1 LKKKTSICTFKDKV
15 RFFKKL
21 TDYLFPHRKEKITLS
36 FKESFSLI
44 KVYAFGKIKP
54 QFKAVLMV
62 SFFLAAVQYFV
73 LGTPLKNA
81 LSIVICVG
89 AAILGLSFFLEGLFL
104 GIMPLGEQCGMRL
117 PSKIGAA
124 GVTVFSI
131 VVGITATLAEPAVAV
146 LQQQGSVIP
155 AWDAPLLYL
164 LLNRGTSWLV
174 AAIAVGV
181 GLAVVLGVY
190 RFMFGWAFKPPVFI
204 IIPSIVIVSC
214 IFDENPILR
223 PLVNLAWDTGGAA
236 TGAVTVPII
245 LALGLGVVKIG
256 GKNSNASGLGLVT
269 LASALPVASVLFLAA
284 ILAPKVP
291 SPGDTASFFSTEIEQ
306 RTKAIYV
313 AGSGEELYN
322 MAARAVYSGDLSFED
337 FTVCFPEQLAGGN
350 RNVETPS
357 LFSQKAFFE
366 YAKSALFS
374 VLPLALALIIAIGL
388 VARDRIFNADIVVL
402 GILFATLGMFALT
415 LGMTGG
421 ITVLSSQMGSSLKQ
435 TYTES
440 LYENKTVIVRGVDS
454 NSLITVPGEN
464 GPDTYIWVQGRN
476 APTLE
481 KFVPQ
486 RLNGDRYTH
495 IPVKDAMSSRLGMIG
510 AYLVILAIVFFLG
523 FFAIFA
529 EPGLAVT
536 AVTVEEMTTGTFRR
550 SKLIMIAAMGVGGGM
565 VIGFAR
571 VLFSNMLPSGGIH
584 LSWILAP
591 CYALA
596 LLLTVFAP
604 EDFSSIAWDVAGIA
618 TGPITVPIIITT
630 GLGLGRDSLRADGA
644 FGIVATAS
652 VFPIIVILI
661 SGIIDKARS
670 KRILN
675 HT

>member
-1 LKKKTSICTFKDKV
+1 V
-15 RFFKKL
+15 NFFKKL
-21 TDYLFPHRKEKITLS
+21 TGYLFPHKKEKITLS

-62 SFFLAAVQYFV
+62 SVFLAAVQYFE
-73 LGTPLKNA
+73 LGTPIKNA
-81 LSIVICVG
+81 LSIAVCVG

-104 GIMPLGEQCGMRL
+104 GIMPLGEQCGTRL
-117 PSKIGAA
+117 PSKVGAA

-131 VVGITATLAEPAVAV
+131 IVGITATLAEPAVAV

-155 AWDAPLLYL
+155 AWNAPLLYL
-164 LLNRGTSWLV
+164 LLNRGTTWLV
-174 AAIAVGV
+174 TAIAVGV
-181 GLAVVLGVY
+181 GLSVVLGVY

-204 IIPSIVIVSC
+204 IIPVIVAVSC

-223 PLVNLAWDTGGAA
+223 PLVNLAWDAGGAA

-256 GKNSNASGLGLVT
+256 GKNTNASGLGLVT

-284 ILAPKVP
+284 LLSPKVP
-291 SPGDTASFFSTEIEQ
+291 SPGDAHSFFSSQMGQ
-306 RTKAIYV
+306 RAKAVYV
-313 AGSGEELYN
+313 AGGEKELRK
-322 MAARAVYSGDLSFED
+322 MAERAVYSGDLTAEQ
-337 FTVCFPEQLAGGN
+337 FTISFPEYQLGENWEDKA
-350 RNVETPS
+350 PS
-357 LFSQKAFFE
+357 VFASKAFYG
-366 YAKSALFS
+366 YARSALLA
-374 VLPLALALIIAIGL
+374 VLPLALVLIVAIGII
-388 VARDRIFNADIVVL
+388 ARDRIFNADIVVL
-402 GILFATLGMFALT
+402 GIIFASIGMFALN

-421 ITVLSSQMGSSLKQ
+421 ITVLSSQAGSSLKQ
-435 TYTES
+435 TYTEM
-440 LYENKTVIVRGVDS
+440 LYENKTITVRGVDT

-464 GPDTYIWVQGRN
+464 GPETYIWVQGKN
-476 APTLE
+476 GPSLE

-486 RLNGDRYTH
+486 RLTGDRYTH
-495 IPVKDAMSSRLGMIG
+495 IPIKGAMSSRFGTIG
-510 AYLVILAIVFFLG
+510 AYIVILVIVFFLG

-536 AVTVEEMTTGTFRR
+536 AVTVEEMTTGTFKR

-571 VLFSNMLPSGGIH
+571 VLFSNMMPVGGIH

-591 CYALA
+591 CYAIA
-596 LLLTVFAP
+596 LILTIFAP

-630 GLGLGRDSLRADGA
+630 GLGLGRDSLHADGA

-661 SGIIDKARS
+661 SGIIDKVRS
-670 KRILN
+670 KRVLN
-675 HT
+675 NM

>member
-1 LKKKTSICTFKDKV
+1 V
-15 RFFKKL
+15 NFFKKL
-21 TDYLFPHRKEKITLS
+21 IDNIFPRRREKITLS

-44 KVYAFGKIKP
+44 KIYALGKIKP

-62 SFFLAAVQYFV
+62 SVFLAAIQYFV
-73 LGTPLKNA
+73 LETPLQNA
-81 LSIVICVG
+81 LSTVICVG

-117 PSKIGAA
+117 PSKIGVA

-131 VVGITATLAEPAVAV
+131 IVGITATLAEPAVAV
-146 LQQQGSVIP
+146 LKQQGSVIP
-155 AWDAPLLYL
+155 AWNAPLLYL

-181 GLAVVLGVY
+181 GLSVVLGVY

-204 IIPSIVIVSC
+204 IIPAILIVSC

-245 LALGLGVVKIG
+245 LALGLGVAKTG
-256 GKNSNASGLGLVT
+256 GKKSNASGLGLVT

-284 ILAPKVP
+284 LTGPKVP
-291 SPGDTASFFSTEIEQ
+291 MPCDVPAFFSAEPAQ
-306 RTKAIYV
+306 RTKAVYV
-313 AGSGEELYN
+313 AGSEGELYK
-322 MAARAVYSGDLSFED
+322 MAQRAVYSGDLSDED
-337 FTVCFPEQLAGGN
+337 FAICFQKQSLVEEQENEKLSVFA
-350 RNVETPS
+350 P
-357 LFSQKAFFE
+357 KAFFG
-366 YAKSALFS
+366 YAKSALLS

-388 VARDRIFNADIVVL
+388 IARDKIFNADIVVL
-402 GILFATLGMFALT
+402 GILFAALGMFALN

-421 ITVLSSQMGSSLKQ
+421 ITVLSSQTGSSLKQ
-435 TYTES
+435 AYTET
-440 LYENKTVIVRGVDS
+440 LYENRTITVRGIET
-454 NSLITVPGEN
+454 NSFITVAGEN
-464 GPDTYIWVQGRN
+464 GPDTYIWVQGKN
-476 APTLE
+476 GPTLE
-481 KFVPQ
+481 RFFPQ
-486 RLNGDRYTH
+486 RLNGDSYTH
-495 IPVKDAMSSRLGMIG
+495 IPIKDAMSLKLGTIG
-510 AYLVILAIVFFLG
+510 AYIVILFIVFFLG
-523 FFAIFA
+523 FFAIYA

-565 VIGFAR
+565 VLGFAR
-571 VLFSNMLPSGGIH
+571 VLFSNMLPIGGIH
-584 LSWILAP
+584 LSWILVP
-591 CYALA
+591 CYVFALI
-596 LLLTVFAP
+596 LTIFAP

-618 TGPITVPIIITT
+618 TGPITVPIIITM

-661 SGIIDKARS
+661 SGIVEKARS
-670 KRILN
+670 KRMLKN
-675 HT
+675 M

>member
-1 LKKKTSICTFKDKV
+1 
-15 RFFKKL
+15 
-21 TDYLFPHRKEKITLS
+21 
-36 FKESFSLI
+36 
-44 KVYAFGKIKP
+44 
-54 QFKAVLMV
+54 MV
-62 SFFLAAVQYFV
+62 SVFLAAVQYFV
-73 LGTPLKNA
+73 LGTPLKNVF
-81 LSIVICVG
+81 SIVICVA

-117 PSKIGAA
+117 PSKIGVV

-131 VVGITATLAEPAVAV
+131 IVGITATLAEPAVAV

-155 AWDAPLLYL
+155 AWNAPLLYL

-181 GLAVVLGVY
+181 GLSVVLGVY

-204 IIPSIVIVSC
+204 IIPSIVVVSC

-223 PLVNLAWDTGGAA
+223 PLVNLAWDAGGAA

-284 ILAPKVP
+284 MLGPKVP
-291 SPGDTASFFSTEIEQ
+291 SPSDAVVFFSAEPGQ
-306 RTKAIYV
+306 REKAVYV
-313 AGSGEELYN
+313 VGSGGELYKI
-322 MAARAVYSGDLSFED
+322 ALEAVYSGDLSAEEFAI
-337 FTVCFPEQLAGGN
+337 CFPVQELGEN
-350 RNVETPS
+350 REDDALS
-357 LFSQKAFFE
+357 LFAPKAFFG
-366 YAKSALFS
+366 YAKSALLS
-374 VLPLALALIIAIGL
+374 VLPLALVLIVAIGFI
-388 VARDRIFNADIVVL
+388 ARDRIFNADIVIL
-402 GILFATLGMFALT
+402 GILFAALGMFALN

-421 ITVLSSQMGSSLKQ
+421 ITVLSSQAGNSLKQ
-435 TYTES
+435 AYTETLNES
-440 LYENKTVIVRGVDS
+440 KTVTVRGVDT

-464 GPDTYIWVQGRN
+464 GAETYIWVQGRN
-476 APTLE
+476 GPTLE

-486 RLNGDRYTH
+486 RLSGDSYTH
-495 IPVKDAMSSRLGMIG
+495 IPIKDAMSSRLGIIG
-510 AYLVILAIVFFLG
+510 AYIVILVIVFFLG

-536 AVTVEEMTTGTFRR
+536 AVTVEEMTTGIFRR
-550 SKLIMIAAMGVGGGM
+550 SKLIKIAAMGVGGGM

-584 LSWILAP
+584 LSWVLAP
-591 CYALA
+591 CYFLA
-596 LLLTVFAP
+596 LILTIFAP

-618 TGPITVPIIITT
+618 TGPISVPIIITT
-630 GLGLGRDSLRADGA
+630 GLGLGHDSLRADGA

-670 KRILN
+670 KRMLKN
-675 HT
+675 M

>member
-1 LKKKTSICTFKDKV
+1 
-15 RFFKKL
+15 
-21 TDYLFPHRKEKITLS
+21 
-36 FKESFSLI
+36 
-44 KVYAFGKIKP
+44 
-54 QFKAVLMV
+54 MV
-62 SFFLAAVQYFV
+62 SVFLAAVQYFV

-81 LSIVICVG
+81 LSVVICVG

-104 GIMPLGEQCGMRL
+104 GIMPLGGQCGMRL

-131 VVGITATLAEPAVAV
+131 IVGITATLAEPAVAV

-155 AWDAPLLYL
+155 AWNAPLLYL

-181 GLAVVLGVY
+181 GLSVVLGVY
-190 RFMFGWAFKPPVFI
+190 RFMFGWAFKPPIFI
-204 IIPSIVIVSC
+204 IIPAIVAVSC

-245 LALGLGVVKIG
+245 LALGLGVVKIS
-256 GKNSNASGLGLVT
+256 GKSSNASGLGLVT
-269 LASALPVASVLFLAA
+269 LASAIPVASVLFLAA
-284 ILAPKVP
+284 MLGPKVP
-291 SPGDTASFFSTEIEQ
+291 APCSAADFFSTDPGQ
-306 RTKAIYV
+306 RAKAVYV
-313 AGSGEELYN
+313 AGNSVELYQI
-322 MAARAVYSGDLSFED
+322 ALRAVYSGDLSSED
-337 FTVCFPEQLAGGN
+337 FAVCFPERQLGEPQENDEMSVFA
-350 RNVETPS
+350 
-357 LFSQKAFFE
+357 SQAFLK
-366 YAKSALFS
+366 YAKSALLA
-374 VLPLALALIIAIGL
+374 VLPLALVLIVAIGL
-388 VARDRIFNADIVVL
+388 IARDRIFNADIVVL
-402 GILFATLGMFALT
+402 GILFASLGMFALN

-421 ITVLSSQMGSSLKQ
+421 ITVLSSQAGNSLKQ
-435 TYTES
+435 TYTETFN
-440 LYENKTVIVRGVDS
+440 ENKMVTVRGVDE

-464 GPDTYIWVQGRN
+464 GADTYIWVQGRN
-476 APTLE
+476 GPTLE
-481 KFVPQ
+481 KFFPQ
-486 RLNGDRYTH
+486 RLNGDTYTH
-495 IPVKDAMSSRLGMIG
+495 IPIKDAMSSRLGVTG
-510 AYLVILAIVFFLG
+510 AYIVILVIVFFLG

-536 AVTVEEMTTGTFRR
+536 AVTVEEMTTGTFKR

-571 VLFSNMLPSGGIH
+571 VLFSNMLPVGGIH

-591 CYALA
+591 CYAVA
-596 LLLTVFAP
+596 LILTIFAP

-630 GLGLGRDSLRADGA
+630 GLGLGNDALRADGA

-661 SGIIDKARS
+661 SGIIEKARS
-670 KRILN
+670 KRVLKFM
-675 HT
+675 